1 MRARPPDLSDA
12 AVLEALAEGWH
23 ISPEAWA
30 YVPEGGGS
38 HHWKVTDAQGA
49 AYFVT
54 VADLDEQDWLGRTR
68 DEVFGGAGRALRTA
82 TALRDSAGLRFV
94 VAPLATSDRGV
105 IKRLGSRYAMSVYEF
120 LAARSFAFGPYPSPA
135 LRRAVLD
142 MVIALHQAT
151 GAVEAVAV
159 TCAPAVGHRE
169 DLDEFLRD
177 PTQRWDAGPFSEGA
191 QQILGA
197 HSAELA
203 EVVAGFDDLVERTA
217 PAGRSLVVTHG
228 EPHPANVMR
237 VGYDVVLIDW
247 DTVGLARPERD
258 LWLVV
263 EEGTG
268 DSDRYEA
275 ASGRRV
281 DPAAMTLYRL
291 RWYLDDIAS
300 AIRLFRHGHDRT
312 ADTEGWWEGLAPRVD
327 ALASWRHALG

>member
-1 MRARPPDLSDA
+1 
-12 AVLEALAEGWH
+12 
-23 ISPEAWA
+23 
-30 YVPEGGGS
+30 
-38 HHWKVTDAQGA
+38 
-49 AYFVT
+49 
-54 VADLDEQDWLGRTR
+54 
-68 DEVFGGAGRALRTA
+68 
-82 TALRDSAGLRFV
+82 
-94 VAPLATSDRGV
+94 
-105 IKRLGSRYAMSVYEF
+105 
-120 LAARSFAFGPYPSPA
+120 
-135 LRRAVLD
+135 
-142 MVIALHQAT
+142 
-151 GAVEAVAV
+151 
-159 TCAPAVGHRE
+159 
-169 DLDEFLRD
+169 
-177 PTQRWDAGPFSEGA
+177 
-191 QQILGA
+191 
-197 HSAELA
+197 
-203 EVVAGFDDLVERTA
+203 
-217 PAGRSLVVTHG
+217 
-228 EPHPANVMR
+228 MR